1 MTTDTEYENYIYLND
16 KFYLYNKES
25 QIAKVPINA
34 YINYTYETEKG
45 EYAKNDK

>member
-1 MTTDTEYENYIYLND
+1 MFNEVYIKD
-16 KFYLYNKES
+16 IYLYNKES